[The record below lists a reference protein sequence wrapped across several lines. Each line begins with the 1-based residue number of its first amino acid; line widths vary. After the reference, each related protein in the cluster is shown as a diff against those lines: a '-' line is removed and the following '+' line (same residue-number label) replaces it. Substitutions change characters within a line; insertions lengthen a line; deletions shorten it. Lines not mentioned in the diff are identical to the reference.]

1 MVENFQ
7 REGSSS
13 NSHAGRDFETTAQTY
28 FRSQGIS
35 LEKGHSILLGVAD
48 TKKKHE
54 FDLGSGGPPVL
65 VECKSHRWTSGG
77 NVPSAKITVWNEA
90 MYYFHLAPTEYR
102 KIMFVLRDYSEKKKE
117 TLAQYYIRNHGHLIP
132 DDVEIVE
139 FNDADGTA
147 VCLRP
152 TLNRVRPEVMAH
164 FRASTERNQRLGQL
178 LAQ

>member
-1 MVENFQ
+1 M
-7 REGSSS
+7 R
-13 NSHAGRDFETTAQTY
+13 
-28 FRSQGIS
+28 
-35 LEKGHSILLGVAD
+35 
-48 TKKKHE
+48 E
-54 FDLGSGGPPVL
+54 FDLGSSSPPVL

-90 MYYFHLAPTEYR
+90 MYYFHLAPPEYR
-102 KIMFVLRDYSEKKKE
+102 KIMFVLRDYSDKRKE

-139 FNDADGTA
+139 FNGTDA

-152 TLNRVRPEVMAH
+152 TQNKVRPEVMAH
-164 FRASTERNQRLGQL
+164 FRASTERNWRLGEL